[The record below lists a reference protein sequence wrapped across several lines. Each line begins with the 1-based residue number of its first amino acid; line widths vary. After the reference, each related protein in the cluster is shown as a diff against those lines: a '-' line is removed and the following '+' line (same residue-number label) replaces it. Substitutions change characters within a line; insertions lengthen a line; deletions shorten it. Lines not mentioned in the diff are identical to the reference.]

1 MQSLYEHLSA
11 HGVKLSVRRG
21 ALRFSIH
28 VYNDASDIERVL
40 ALCSEWNGARASAAR

>member
-1 MQSLYEHLSA
+1 
-11 HGVKLSVRRG
+11 VKLSVRRG